1 MRLHFWNVS
10 WRQIIIGRGAE
21 TVFFREDEIRNNRF
35 KFTDLG
41 LNRTTKY
48 THFVLILI
56 IGTFFCRS
64 NIPYFLIVAT

>member
-21 TVFFREDEIRNNRF
+21 TVFFREDEIRNNKF
-35 KFTDLG
+35 KFTDID

-48 THFVLILI
+48 THFGLILI
-56 IGTFFCRS
+56 IDTFFYRP
-64 NIPYFLIVAT
+64 NTPYFLIVAT